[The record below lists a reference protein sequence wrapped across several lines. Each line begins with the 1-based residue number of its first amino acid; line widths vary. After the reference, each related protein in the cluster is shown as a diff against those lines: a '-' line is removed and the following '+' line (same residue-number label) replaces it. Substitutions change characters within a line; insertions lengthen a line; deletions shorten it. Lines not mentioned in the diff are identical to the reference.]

1 MTIQPTEAN
10 QPESMES
17 WHSEAPARLVA
28 WALRRLGGEGK
39 AGEIKQKLAGQF
51 VPAAEWTRWWKR
63 VQPAVKQSSL
73 FNVKKDNSISFYG
86 SVGAVPAEPLSSLSS
101 RPATSRTRRKAPTKA
116 DWRRWFLARSAL
128 PCPGIY
134 PTNLAIAAIRDL
146 KPRDDFN
153 LVLEK
158 TFWAAGAFLAS
169 GGSSDRSA
177 AGWME
182 ALSRMVLKCAEG
194 RDMGPA
200 GAWARP
206 LGATLGR
213 LANVARYSEDSLA
226 WLLRV
231 YGRGGGLSR
240 WRREF
245 SAGMWAA
252 LREYGDP
259 QHLLSATSSGW
270 ERTQLA
276 EDFVAAAF
284 NTFRPAPRAS
294 ELDRLLDALS
304 PRGRAEVLLR
314 LIVQGTLGE
323 SPRAVTL
330 NYIANSRHAS
340 ASFGTG
346 SRLELMVAASL
357 LLSEGESPPLVE
369 ASSQIGKMM
378 SNGNDESANPVW
390 DSLLSDVRQQ
400 VQILHTRLA
409 EELETQ
415 RLSFERILDQRQR
428 DIDGLS
434 AQNKTFQALM
444 ESGREESRFEIR
456 KDMLLE
462 VGDIMQRVHRSDKS
476 PADRLEE
483 VRTRLTVVLSEGGA
497 TPLGTAGEV
506 VPFDPGLHHS
516 ADAIST
522 GTVVRLLAPGVMTK
536 SEAGVGRV
544 LLKASVTNELEA
556 P

>member
-1 MTIQPTEAN
+1 MTLKPMEAN

-28 WALRRLGGEGK
+28 WALRSLGGEGK

-63 VQPAVKQSSL
+63 VQPAVKKSSR
-73 FNVKKDNSISFYG
+73 FTVKKNNSISFYG
-86 SVGAVPAEPLSSLSS
+86 SVTAVPAEPLSSLSNS
-101 RPATSRTRRKAPTKA
+101 HATSRTRRKAPTKA

-128 PCPGIY
+128 PCPGTY
-134 PTNLAIAAIRDL
+134 PTNLAIAVIRDL
-146 KPRDDFN
+146 KPRDDVN

-158 TFWAAGAFLAS
+158 TFWSAGTFLAS
-169 GGSSDRSA
+169 AGSSERSA

-182 ALSRMVLKCAEG
+182 ALSRMVLKCAG
-194 RDMGPA
+194 DQGMGPA
-200 GAWARP
+200 NAWARP

-231 YGRGGGLSR
+231 YGLGSGLSR

-252 LREYGDP
+252 LREHGDP
-259 QHLLSATSSGW
+259 QHLLRASSSGW
-270 ERTQLA
+270 QRIQLA
-276 EDFVAAAF
+276 EDFVIAAF
-284 NTFRPAPRAS
+284 NTFRPAPRHS

-304 PRGRAEVLLR
+304 PGDRAEVLLR
-314 LIVQGTLGE
+314 LMVQGTLGE
-323 SPRAVTL
+323 SPRPGTL

-346 SRLELMVAASL
+346 SRLELLTAASL
-357 LLSEGESPPLVE
+357 LLSEGDSAALAE

-378 SNGNDESANPVW
+378 SGGSDESANPVW
-390 DSLLSDVRQQ
+390 DSLLSNARQE
-400 VQILHTRLA
+400 VEILQTRLA

-415 RLSFERILDQRQR
+415 RLSFERILDQKQQ
-428 DIDGLS
+428 DLDGLS
-434 AQNKTFQALM
+434 AQNRTFRALM

-462 VGDIMQRVHRSDKS
+462 VGDIMQRVHRCDKS

-483 VRTRLTVVLSEGGA
+483 VRARLTVVLNEGGA
-497 TPLGTAGEV
+497 SPLGTAGEM

-522 GTVVRLLAPGVMTK
+522 GAIVRLLAPGVITK
-536 SEAGVGRV
+536 NEAGVGRV
-544 LLKASVTNELEA
+544 LLKASVTNKLEVT
-556 P
+556 